1 MWHPTISAQRTS
13 VFFRV
18 DSKTILGNY
27 LRNSNF
33 DVLSDL
39 LRAIPRFLRFLNVM
53 LVYMLVAISQ

>member
-13 VFFRV
+13 VFFR

-27 LRNSNF
+27 LRNSNL

-39 LRAIPRFLRFLNVM
+39 LGAIPRFLLFLNVFAF
-53 LVYMLVAISQ
+53 LLPSGNLT